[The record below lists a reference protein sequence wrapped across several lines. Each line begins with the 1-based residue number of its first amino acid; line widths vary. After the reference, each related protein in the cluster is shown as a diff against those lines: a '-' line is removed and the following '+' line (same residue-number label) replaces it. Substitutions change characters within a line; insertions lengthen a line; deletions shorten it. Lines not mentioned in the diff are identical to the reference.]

1 MRIDDIYL
9 SRRVVAEHGPDA
21 LVETPLGCVQFRAP
35 ETWRG
40 MYRYYRRMR
49 MELERVSAL
58 FPELD
63 AAHAR
68 FGSRPADRLATAT
81 AGERRAYARFQR
93 ALLVCRAGY
102 RLERA
107 WYQRVARSTCQPWP
121 PIEETKCGLATATRG

>member
-1 MRIDDIYL
+1 
-9 SRRVVAEHGPDA
+9 V
-21 LVETPLGCVQFRAP
+21 CFRAP

-40 MYRYYRRMR
+40 AYRYYRRMR

-68 FGSRPADRLATAT
+68 FGARRADRLAGAPL
-81 AGERRAYARFQR
+81 ADR
-93 ALLVCRAGY
+93 LVHAEAQLVFAVCGAAY

-107 WYQRVARSTCQPWP
+107 YYQHLARETCPAWP
-121 PIEETKCGLATATRG
+121 PVEETKVPLDAGAH